1 MLETPRRW
9 LRRLYN
15 WTLHWAETPNALTAL
30 FVLAV
35 AEASVFPIPPDILLI
50 AIVAARPK
58 RWVRAALLCTVG
70 SILGATL
77 GYGVG
82 TGAMAT
88 LGQPIINFYGVQPQ
102 WNRVVEIYT
111 GELGVWFLLIAAF
124 SPIPFKVATIAAGAT
139 EMAFWPFLVISAI
152 GRGSR
157 FFLVAAILRILGAPV
172 RKMIEKYFDLAALLF
187 VLLLF
192 GGFLVFTIL

>member
-50 AIVAARPK
+50 AIVVARPK

-111 GELGVWFLLIAAF
+111 GELGVWFLLIARTSF
-124 SPIPFKVATIAAGAT
+124 IQTDKDS
-139 EMAFWPFLVISAI
+139 I
-152 GRGSR
+152 GIYC
-157 FFLVAAILRILGAPV
+157 VN
-172 RKMIEKYFDLAALLF
+172 
-187 VLLLF
+187 
-192 GGFLVFTIL
+192 